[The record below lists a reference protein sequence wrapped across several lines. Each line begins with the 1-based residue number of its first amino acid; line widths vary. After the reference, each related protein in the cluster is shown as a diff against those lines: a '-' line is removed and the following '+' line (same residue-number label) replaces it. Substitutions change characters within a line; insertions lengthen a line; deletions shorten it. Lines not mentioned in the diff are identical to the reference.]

1 MMKKYI
7 TSMLAEYNIQIGGN
21 RPWNIQI
28 FNENLYQRVMLDG
41 TLCAWEHTSKDGGI
55 VNL

>member
-7 TSMLAEYNIQIGGN
+7 TSMLAEYDIQIDGN

-41 TLCAWEHTSKDGGI
+41 TLCVWEHTSKDGGI
-55 VNL
+55 ANL

>member
-7 TSMLAEYNIQIGGN
+7 TSMLAEYDIQIDGN

-28 FNENLYQRVMLDG
+28 FNENLYQRVMLDW

-55 VNL
+55 ANL